1 MNYWL
6 VLELSLE
13 RRNNPFHK
21 ICVWRR
27 PFWTDN
33 KARSMKLWINTTHV
47 VLLFSTCSYNSLLWR
62 DTSPQIAPHIWRLL
76 HLMAAKVLG
85 IRGCIAPIR
94 SCLFQR
100 STYCTHEQRSDKFD
114 KSLLDIL
121 VCPLSKERLRSV
133 QKPSIYSKF
142 RHVTHA
148 HLQPVQIILVLQPPT
163 PSGTHSTYR
172 ISNQFN
178 SIVKQGN
185 TTMCKAIQSNSSS

>member
-13 RRNNPFHK
+13 QRNNPFHK

-47 VLLFSTCSYNSLLWR
+47 VLLFSTCSYNSLLSR
-62 DTSPQIAPHIWRLL
+62 DTSPQIARHIWRLL

-85 IRGCIAPIR
+85 IRGCIVPIR

-100 STYCTHEQRSDKFD
+100 PAYCTHEQRSDKFD

-142 RHVTHA
+142 RHVTDA
-148 HLQPVQIILVLQPPT
+148 HLQPVQILVLQPPN
-163 PSGTHSTYR
+163 PSDTHSTYR
-172 ISNQFN
+172 I
-178 SIVKQGN
+178 
-185 TTMCKAIQSNSSS
+185 